1 MLFLLYN
8 IPSEFNLQHENIV
21 VIRGVNKNCSGYK
34 ISRPYKVLG
43 ENKINME
50 YLYAFMA
57 RTEKHAYVVIR
68 VEDNNKAETALE
80 SAGYHIITDAD
91 IAKLCADF

>member
-1 MLFLLYN
+1 
-8 IPSEFNLQHENIV
+8 
-21 VIRGVNKNCSGYK
+21 
-34 ISRPYKVLG
+34 
-43 ENKINME
+43 ME
-50 YLYAFMA
+50 YLYAFMV

-91 IAKLCADF
+91 IAKLCANA